1 MDSLKFSCVGQTKAL
16 EYAADELQRQGCILQ
31 SAPVDFLLTDV
42 PVRQDLSD
50 ILQVLPPHVVVVGGN
65 LQGFLYNNRKT
76 IDLLQDPV
84 YVAQNASITAHCA
97 VKLMLNQLPVS
108 LVGLPVLIV
117 GWGRIGKCLADLLR
131 KMGARVSVFARKE
144 ADNGMLSALGYSVGN
159 LNDLHCYRIIVN
171 TAPAM
176 VLDRA
181 ALSTCRQDCL
191 KIDLA
196 SVPGMEG
203 EDIIWARG
211 LPGKE
216 MPESSGLLIAQRT
229 IHYMKG
235 VLT

>member
-76 IDLLQDPV
+76 IDLLQDHV
-84 YVAQNASITAHCA
+84 YVAQNAGITAHCA
-97 VKLMLNQLPVS
+97 VKLMLNQLPVT
-108 LVGLPVLIV
+108 LVGLPVLVV
-117 GWGRIGKCLADLLR
+117 GWGRIGKCLADLLQN
-131 KMGARVSVFARKE
+131 MGARVSVFARKE
-144 ADNGMLSALGYSVGN
+144 SDKAMLSALGYAVGDPD
-159 LNDLHCYRIIVN
+159 DLQGYRVIVN
-171 TAPAM
+171 TAPVM
-176 VLDRA
+176 VLDHA
-181 ALSTCRQDCL
+181 HMQTCEPNCL

-229 IHYMKG
+229 IHAMKG